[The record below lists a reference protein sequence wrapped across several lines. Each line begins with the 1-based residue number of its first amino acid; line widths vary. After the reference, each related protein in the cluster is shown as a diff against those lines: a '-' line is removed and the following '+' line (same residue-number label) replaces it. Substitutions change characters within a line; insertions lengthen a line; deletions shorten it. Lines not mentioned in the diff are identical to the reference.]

1 MRREFLLAT
10 IAAMSAATGSFA
22 FASGRVTEPRRGAVV
37 TQVLPE
43 QKAFFAQGLE
53 AKLDTITAKEGH
65 EALEAMPQHW
75 GRPQPIRIAWEEGG
89 AMPKNAAYVVKLIRT
104 SDGKCVRTLKTKK
117 TSVNVDSLEIA
128 TGYQVKVLMSRNG
141 NETPVA
147 ESAFE
152 TEDYAPRLLN
162 VGPVNARDLGGRI
175 GLGGRRV
182 RQGLVFRTAG
192 LNRNSTVLKDASG
205 AVTNF
210 TVHPPSMSAESVSVL
225 TNGYGVKT
233 DLDLRNDEETYG
245 MTGSPLGASV
255 RFVHVPATWYG
266 KYYASDNFRALFKRC
281 FDVFLDDA
289 NYPILFH
296 CSGGADR
303 TGSLAFMLNALLGVS
318 QKELDDDWI
327 MTHYSL
333 KWNPKPF
340 TSKKHYLELLS
351 GLKALEGASLAEKA
365 ATYCRQCGITDG
377 EIERFREKMLE
388 PLGAHLPQLEAGFA
402 NPPDDAKAEVEQRTP
417 RTSSERSNQ

>member
-1 MRREFLLAT
+1 MRWEFLLVT
-10 IAAMSAATGSFA
+10 IAAMSAATGA
-22 FASGRVTEPRRGAVV
+22 LASPRGRVTEPRRGAVI

-43 QKAFFAQGLE
+43 QKAFFAQELRT
-53 AKLDTITAKEGH
+53 KLDAITAKEGH
-65 EALEAMPQHW
+65 EALEAMPQRW
-75 GRPQPIRIAWEEGG
+75 GRPQPIRIAWEDFGV
-89 AMPKNAAYVVKLIRT
+89 KSKDVLYVVKLIRA
-104 SDGKCVRTLKTKK
+104 SDGVCVRKLKTQK
-117 TSVNVDSLEIA
+117 TFVSVDSLEVA
-128 TGYQVKVLMSRNG
+128 TGYRIKVLRLQNG
-141 NETPVA
+141 NETLVA
-147 ESAFE
+147 ESMFE

-162 VGPVNARDLGGRI
+162 VGTVNARDLGGRI

-210 TVHPPSMSAESVSVL
+210 TAYPPTMSTEAINVL
-225 TNGYGVKT
+225 TNVYGVKT
-233 DLDLRNDEETYG
+233 DLDLRNNEETYG
-245 MTGSPLGASV
+245 MTGSPLGAGV

-266 KYYASDNFRALFKRC
+266 KYYASDWFRALFKRC

-318 QKELDDDWI
+318 QEELDNDWI

-333 KWNPKPF
+333 KWDPEPF
-340 TSKKHYLELLS
+340 TSKKHYLELLD

-377 EIERFREKMLE
+377 EIARFRKKMLE
-388 PLGAHLPQLEAGFA
+388 PLDARLSAQVSGFA
-402 NPPDDAKAEVEQRTP
+402 DPPL
-417 RTSSERSNQ
+417 